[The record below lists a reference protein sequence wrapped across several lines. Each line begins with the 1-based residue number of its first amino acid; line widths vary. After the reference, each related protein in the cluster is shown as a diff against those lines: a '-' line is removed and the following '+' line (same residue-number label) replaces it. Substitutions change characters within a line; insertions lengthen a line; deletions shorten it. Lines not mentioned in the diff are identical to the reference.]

1 MMNMKQVYIVKRSSY
16 SREPSGAFLSFERAA
31 SAAEAFGQSALDV
44 TAVPL
49 LDTPGDS
56 TTVCLGDLDDSG
68 LDPMAKGVPDAV

>member
-1 MMNMKQVYIVKRSSY
+1 MSKLKQIYIVKRADY
-16 SREPSGAFLSFERAA
+16 SREPSGAFMDFGRARA
-31 SAAEAFGQSALDV
+31 SAEAFGQSALDV

-56 TTVCLGDLDDSG
+56 TFVCLDDLDDSG

>member
-1 MMNMKQVYIVKRSSY
+1 MRKLKQIYIVKRASY

-31 SAAEAFGQSALDV
+31 SAAEAFGQSALGV

-49 LDTPGDS
+49 LDTPCDS
-56 TTVCLGDLDDSG
+56 TTVYLGDLDDSG

>member
-1 MMNMKQVYIVKRSSY
+1 MRKLKQIYVVKQADC
-16 SREPSGAFLSFERAA
+16 SRNPSGAFMDFGRARA
-31 SAAEAFGQSALDV
+31 AAEAFGQSARDI

-56 TTVCLGDLDDSG
+56 AVVYLPDLDDSG